1 MQYSIAAILSVAML
15 LSLGPPAQ
23 LETIDF
29 SGMDPGTQTS
39 HKIKWSKRTIEI
51 AFSASLGSPGPNIKP
66 GSDVIGAARRALRRW
81 SSIANITFVEM
92 ASPAF
97 SISPASGGDGTNLLT
112 VADTPEN
119 EELFNAGST
128 TGRTRVFYDSETGVI
143 AEADICLN
151 PHLRSADGTALQ
163 FSTDGSPDTYDL
175 ESTFV
180 HEIGHLLGLDHS
192 DVLASTMHA
201 HQALNGTYGLT
212 AFTGRTLS
220 EDDRQHVRS
229 LYGPGQRLA
238 RIEGRLVDNSSLGT
252 TIPLGSVSVWAEAI
266 PSGRVMASDITV
278 GDGSYHLE
286 GLQPGQY
293 RLLAESRNMEGSIS
307 EVSAVESPTA
317 GSQRR
322 IRSFELASQVLV
334 KPDTSKTVNYNLVP
348 PQDSQPALSPR
359 LIGINGEL
367 SNTTVP
373 LETGKRAK
381 LYLAG
386 DGIDQVPGTSIS
398 VASPFFVVDPA
409 SLAREQFTTPFPV
422 ISFDVTVAANAPF
435 GDYTIRVQSNSGETA
450 YVPGGITI
458 DPGVASQL
466 SNPVDDLKFFVTQH
480 FRDLIGRDPDHAVLD
495 YWTTQ
500 FAPCGLRNDCVRA
513 RRIDISA
520 ALFLEN
526 ELSATSAFVYGLY
539 TSALG
544 RRPRFAEFE
553 SDRNLV
559 LNPSSDPEAGRRALA
574 LAFVQRSE
582 FQRRYPSA
590 MKAKEFVNSL
600 IPPISQ
606 ATDNDPSV
614 QRDPLIASYDG
625 TDAGRAAVLTRTIA
639 SRAFTDAEYNQAF
652 VLMQYFSYLRRD
664 PDESGYNFWV
674 NVLKSKPTRDPE
686 AARAMVCAFLNSAEY
701 QGRFGML
708 ITHSSNEC
716 AN

>member
-1 MQYSIAAILSVAML
+1 MQYSIAAIVSLAML
-15 LSLGPPAQ
+15 LSLGSPAQ

-29 SGMDPGTQTS
+29 SGIDPGRQTA
-39 HKIKWSKRTIEI
+39 HKIKWPKRTIEV

-66 GSDVIGAARRALRRW
+66 GSDVIGAARRALARW
-81 SSIANITFVEM
+81 SSMANITLVETNSS
-92 ASPAF
+92 AV
-97 SISPASGGDGTNLLT
+97 SISSASGGDGTSLLT
-112 VADTPEN
+112 IADTPEN
-119 EELFNAGST
+119 EELFNIGST
-128 TGRTRVFYDSETGVI
+128 TGRTRVFYDPETGVI

-151 PHLRSADGTALQ
+151 PHPRSPDGTALQ
-163 FSTDGSPDTYDL
+163 FSTDGSPNTYDL
-175 ESTFV
+175 EATFV

-192 DVLASTMHA
+192 DVLASTMQA

-229 LYGPGQRLA
+229 LYGPGQHSA
-238 RIEGRLVDNSSLGT
+238 RIEGRLVDNSSIGT
-252 TIPLGSVSVWAEAI
+252 TIPLGSVGVWAETAS
-266 PSGRVMASDITV
+266 SGRVMASDVTTE
-278 GDGSYHLE
+278 DGSYQLE
-286 GLQPGQY
+286 GLPPGQY
-293 RLLAESRNMEGSIS
+293 RLFAESRNTDGSLS
-307 EVSAVESPTA
+307 EVSTAASAA

-322 IRSFELASQVLV
+322 FRSFELANQVV
-334 KPDTSKTVNYNLVP
+334 VRPDTIKTVNYNLVP
-348 PQDSQPALSPR
+348 PQNSLPALNPR

-381 LYLAG
+381 IYLG
-386 DGIDQVPGTSIS
+386 GEGIDQVPGTSIS
-398 VASPFFVVDPA
+398 VSSPFFVVDPS
-409 SLAREQFTTPFPV
+409 SLAREQFATPFPV

-435 GDYTIRVQSNSGETA
+435 GDYSIRVQSNSGETA
-450 YVPGGITI
+450 YVPGAITI
-458 DPGVASQL
+458 DPGATSQL

-480 FRDLIGRDPDHAVLD
+480 YRDLVGRDPDHAGLD

-500 FAPCGLRNDCVRA
+500 FAPCGSRNDCIRA

-520 ALFLEN
+520 ALLLEN
-526 ELSATSAFVYGLY
+526 ELPSTSAFVYGLY

-553 SDRNLV
+553 SDRNMV
-559 LNPSSDPEAGRRALA
+559 LNRSSDPEAGRRALA

-600 IPPISQ
+600 ISSNPP
-606 ATDNDPSV
+606 ATDNDPSL

-625 TDAGRAAVLTRTIA
+625 TDAGRAAVLTRTLA
-639 SRAFTDAEYNQAF
+639 SQAFSDAEYNQRF

-664 PDESGYNFWV
+664 PDETGYNFWV

-701 QGRFGML
+701 QGRFGIL
-708 ITHSSNEC
+708 VTHSSNEC
-716 AN
+716 SN

>member
-1 MQYSIAAILSVAML
+1 MQYSIAAIVSLAML
-15 LSLGPPAQ
+15 LSLGSPAQ

-29 SGMDPGTQTS
+29 SGMDPGTQTA
-39 HKIKWSKRTIEI
+39 HRIKWPTRTIEI

-66 GSDVIGAARRALRRW
+66 GSDVFGAARRALTRW
-81 SSIANITFVEM
+81 SSMANITFVETSSS
-92 ASPAF
+92 AV
-97 SISPASGGDGTNLLT
+97 SISSASAGDGTNLLT
-112 VADTPEN
+112 IADTPEN
-119 EELFNAGST
+119 EELFNIGST
-128 TGRTRVFYDSETGVI
+128 TGRTRVFYDPETGVI

-151 PHLRSADGTALQ
+151 PHPRSADGTALQ
-163 FSTDGSPDTYDL
+163 FSTDGSPGTYDL
-175 ESTFV
+175 EATFV

-192 DVLASTMHA
+192 DVLASTMQA
-201 HQALNGTYGLT
+201 HQAVNGTYGLT

-229 LYGPGQRLA
+229 LYGPGQHFA
-238 RIEGRLVDNSSLGT
+238 RIEGRLVDNSSIGT
-252 TIPLGSVSVWAEAI
+252 TIPLGSVSVWAETIA
-266 PSGRVMASDITV
+266 SGRVVASDVTAE
-278 GDGSYHLE
+278 DGSYHLE
-286 GLQPGQY
+286 GLPPGQY
-293 RLLAESRNMEGSIS
+293 RLLAESRNADGSLS
-307 EVSAVESPTA
+307 EVSAAESAA

-322 IRSFELASQVLV
+322 FRSFELANQVIV
-334 KPDTSKTVNYNLVP
+334 RPDTVKTVNYNLVP
-348 PQDSQPALSPR
+348 PQNSLPALNPR

-381 LYLAG
+381 IYLG
-386 DGIDQVPGTSIS
+386 GEGIDQVPGTSIS
-398 VASPFFVVDPA
+398 VTSPFFVVDPS
-409 SLAREQFTTPFPV
+409 SLAREQFATPFPV
-422 ISFDVTVAANAPF
+422 VSFDVMVAANAPF
-435 GDYTIRVQSNSGETA
+435 GDYSIRVESNSGETA
-450 YVPGGITI
+450 YIPGGITI
-458 DPGVASQL
+458 DPGAASQL
-466 SNPVDDLKFFVTQH
+466 SNPVDDLKFFITQH
-480 FRDLIGRDPDHAVLD
+480 YRDLVGRDPDHAGLD
-495 YWTTQ
+495 YWTNQ
-500 FAPCGLRNDCVRA
+500 FAPCGSRNDCIRA

-526 ELSATSAFVYGLY
+526 ELSSTSAFVYGLY

-553 SDRNLV
+553 SDRNMV
-559 LNPSSDPEAGRRALA
+559 LNRSSDPEAGRRALA
-574 LAFVQRSE
+574 LAFVQRPE

-600 IPPISQ
+600 ISSIPT
-606 ATDNDPSV
+606 ATDNDPSL

-625 TDAGRAAVLTRTIA
+625 TDVGRAAILTRTVA
-639 SRAFTDAEYNQAF
+639 SLAFSDAEYNQRF

-664 PDESGYNFWV
+664 PDEAGYNFWV

-708 ITHSSNEC
+708 VTHSSNEC

>member
-1 MQYSIAAILSVAML
+1 MQYSIAAVASLAML
-15 LSLGPPAQ
+15 LSLGSPAH

-29 SGMDPGTQTS
+29 SGMDPGTQTA
-39 HKIKWSKRTIEI
+39 HKIKWPKRTVEV

-66 GSDVIGAARRALRRW
+66 GSDVIGAARRALARW
-81 SSIANITFVEM
+81 SSMSNITLVE
-92 ASPAF
+92 ANSSAV
-97 SISPASGGDGTNLLT
+97 SISSASGGDGTSLLT
-112 VADTPEN
+112 IADTPEN
-119 EELFNAGST
+119 EELFNLGST
-128 TGRTRVFYDSETGVI
+128 TGRTRVFYDPETGVI

-151 PHLRSADGTALQ
+151 PHPRSADGTALQ
-163 FSTDGSPDTYDL
+163 FSTDGSPNTYDL
-175 ESTFV
+175 EATFV

-201 HQALNGTYGLT
+201 HQAVNGTYGLT

-229 LYGPGQRLA
+229 LYGPGQHSA
-238 RIEGRLVDNSSLGT
+238 RIEGRLVDSSSIGT
-252 TIPLGSVSVWAEAI
+252 TIPLGSVSVWAEMI
-266 PSGRVMASDITV
+266 SSGRVMASDVTAV
-278 GDGSYHLE
+278 DGSYHLE

-293 RLLAESRNMEGSIS
+293 RLLAESRDADEPLS
-307 EVSAVESPTA
+307 EVSAAERAAA

-322 IRSFELASQVLV
+322 FRSFELANQVV
-334 KPDTSKTVNYNLVP
+334 VRPDAVKTVNYNLVP
-348 PQDSQPALSPR
+348 PQNSPPALNPR

-381 LYLAG
+381 IYLG
-386 DGIDQVPGTSIS
+386 GEGIDQVPGTSIS
-398 VASPFFVVDPA
+398 VTSPFFVVDPA
-409 SLAREQFTTPFPV
+409 SLAREQFATAFPV
-422 ISFDVTVAANAPF
+422 ISFDVSVAANAPF
-435 GDYTIRVQSNSGETA
+435 GDYSIRVQSNSGETA

-458 DPGVASQL
+458 DPGAASQL
-466 SNPVDDLKFFVTQH
+466 SNPVDDLKFFITQH
-480 FRDLIGRDPDHAVLD
+480 YRDLIGRDPDHAGLD

-500 FAPCGLRNDCVRA
+500 FAPCGSRNDCIRA

-526 ELSATSAFVYGLY
+526 ELSSTSAFIYGLY

-544 RRPRFAEFE
+544 RRPRFVEFG
-553 SDRNLV
+553 SDWNMV
-559 LNPSSDPEAGRRALA
+559 LNRNSDPEAGRRALA

-600 IPPISQ
+600 ISSILL
-606 ATDNDPSV
+606 ATDNDPSLR
-614 QRDPLIASYDG
+614 RDPLIALYDG
-625 TDAGRAAVLTRTIA
+625 TDAGRAAVLIRTLA
-639 SRAFTDAEYNQAF
+639 SQAFSDVEYNQRF

-664 PDESGYNFWV
+664 PDETGYNFWV

-701 QGRFGML
+701 QGRFGIL
-708 ITHSSNEC
+708 VTHSSNEC
-716 AN
+716 SN

>member
-1 MQYSIAAILSVAML
+1 MQYSIAAIVSLAML
-15 LSLGPPAQ
+15 LSLGSPAQ

-29 SGMDPGTQTS
+29 SGVDPGTQTA
-39 HKIKWSKRTIEI
+39 HKIKWPKRTIEI

-66 GSDVIGAARRALRRW
+66 GSDVTGAARRALARW
-81 SSIANITFVEM
+81 SSMANITFVETSSS
-92 ASPAF
+92 AV
-97 SISPASGGDGTNLLT
+97 SISSASAGDGTSLLT
-112 VADTPEN
+112 IADTPEN
-119 EELFNAGST
+119 EELFNIGST
-128 TGRTRVFYDSETGVI
+128 TGRTRVFYDPETGAI

-151 PHLRSADGTALQ
+151 PHPRSAEGTVLQ
-163 FSTDGSPDTYDL
+163 FSTDGSPGSYDL
-175 ESTFV
+175 EATFV
-180 HEIGHLLGLDHS
+180 HEIGHLLGLEHS
-192 DVLASTMHA
+192 DVLASTMQA
-201 HQALNGTYGLT
+201 HQAVNGTYGLT

-229 LYGPGQRLA
+229 LYGPGQHSA
-238 RIEGRLVDNSSLGT
+238 RIEGRLVDNSSIGT
-252 TIPLGSVSVWAEAI
+252 TIPLGSVSVWAETIA
-266 PSGRVMASDITV
+266 SGRVMASNITAE
-278 GDGSYHLE
+278 DGSYQLE
-286 GLQPGQY
+286 GLPPGQY
-293 RLLAESRNMEGSIS
+293 RLFAESRNTDGLLS
-307 EVSAVESPTA
+307 EVSAAESAA

-322 IRSFELASQVLV
+322 FRSFELANQVV
-334 KPDTSKTVNYNLVP
+334 VRPDTIKTVNYNLVP
-348 PQDSQPALSPR
+348 PQNSLPALNPR

-381 LYLAG
+381 IYLG
-386 DGIDQVPGTSIS
+386 GEGIDQVPGTSIS
-398 VASPFFVVDPA
+398 VTSPFFVVDPA
-409 SLAREQFTTPFPV
+409 SLAREQFATAFPV
-422 ISFDVTVAANAPF
+422 ISFDVKVAANAPF
-435 GDYTIRVQSNSGETA
+435 GDYSIRVQSNSGEMA

-458 DPGVASQL
+458 DPGAASQL
-466 SNPVDDLKFFVTQH
+466 SNPVDDLNFFVTQH
-480 FRDLIGRDPDHAVLD
+480 YRDLVGRDPDRAGLD

-500 FAPCGLRNDCVRA
+500 FAPCGSRNDCIRA

-526 ELSATSAFVYGLY
+526 ELSSTSAFVYGLY

-553 SDRNLV
+553 SDRNMV
-559 LNPSSDPEAGRRALA
+559 LNRSSDPEAGRLALA

-590 MKAKEFVNSL
+590 MKAKEFVSSL
-600 IPPISQ
+600 ISFIPP
-606 ATDNDPSV
+606 ANDNHPSL

-625 TDAGRAAVLTRTIA
+625 TDAGRAAVLTRTLA
-639 SRAFTDAEYNQAF
+639 SQALSDAEYNQRF

-664 PDESGYNFWV
+664 PDETGYNFWV

-708 ITHSSNEC
+708 VTHSSNEC